1 MSVQEEQQ
9 VSELAEKDKL
19 AVDRL
24 TALFDDGAFTEIDG
38 YAKSASGDVE
48 AAAGFGTVNGSPVY
62 AFAQNVNVNGGAIS
76 VAQCAKLKKIYDLAT
91 KTGCP
96 VIGIYDS
103 NGVKLDEGFEALSA
117 YGELVKASTAMSGV
131 CTQISIIAGSCLGAS
146 ALMANMADVV
156 VAGTNAL
163 HLAGT
168 VQHQEH
174 TIDLVDVLFDRPHEA
189 RFDVIK
195 GIFFDHA
202 RSTGIRHHRGDQF
215 KTGLL
220 KHIGHM
226 QCLNAVITKKHLVIA
241 DLAFLR
247 DVRIGLRDKFADQDF
262 HCCFSFYCTVSTI
275 NPQPDRPL
283 FSCAGAAKAAWLL
296 AKTSPCSAPAEA
308 Y

>member
-1 MSVQEEQQ
+1 MLSVWGGLGIFLAQIAVGVTHHKDGQ
-9 VSELAEKDKL
+9 VRPYHLADL
-19 AVDRL
+19 
-24 TALFDDGAFTEIDG
+24 
-38 YAKSASGDVE
+38 S
-48 AAAGFGTVNGSPVY
+48 
-62 AFAQNVNVNGGAIS
+62 QN
-76 VAQCAKLKKIYDLAT
+76 
-91 KTGCP
+91 
-96 VIGIYDS
+96 
-103 NGVKLDEGFEALSA
+103 
-117 YGELVKASTAMSGV
+117 
-131 CTQISIIAGSCLGAS
+131 
-146 ALMANMADVV
+146 VV

-283 FSCAGAAKAAWLL
+283 FSCAGAAKSAWLL